1 MLLINSTSLGV
12 SIANLWGSCQFS
24 SKASVRFSKFCC
36 HWIELFRLY
45 PRTCWWFFWPC
56 AFWIYP
62 PVPSS
67 THQIPGCWWWSS
79 LASWRDSSSAA
90 IQNCTR
96 YTSSW
101 LRMAA
106 SAFCYPL
113 GAREPRSLRRR
124 LVKTVVL
131 VNPGEISKEP
141 MHSPL
146 KSLHTSRCANICQES
161 IIWLVDSW
169 DSNPFFKKTNKL
181 SRTHFQSGVF
191 SGEFLDQPDC
201 PVHPWMQQ

>member
-1 MLLINSTSLGV
+1 MIGIKKVPKPILLYLVVYCTHLMLLINSTSLGV

-90 IQNCTR
+90 SKTARGTPQVGWG
-96 YTSSW
+96 W
-101 LRMAA
+101 LPVL
-106 SAFCYPL
+106 FVTHLVL
-113 GAREPRSLRRR
+113 G
-124 LVKTVVL
+124 
-131 VNPGEISKEP
+131 NPDLYVEG
-141 MHSPL
+141 
-146 KSLHTSRCANICQES
+146 
-161 IIWLVDSW
+161 
-169 DSNPFFKKTNKL
+169 
-181 SRTHFQSGVF
+181 
-191 SGEFLDQPDC
+191 
-201 PVHPWMQQ
+201 